1 MQVKDL
7 VLGERLRNAGL
18 TGITLGILALI
29 ACELPLILVLFGLSG
44 LGAGAWAFELP
55 PLVENVGFVAGRTR
69 DGVSDG
75 AYRAPHVEQESGQGM
90 RLRV

>member
-44 LGAGAWAFELP
+44 LGAGAWAFELA
-55 PLVENVGFVAGRTR
+55 PLVENVGFVAGGLGMAFLMAHTVRR
-69 DGVSDG
+69 MWNR
-75 AYRAPHVEQESGQGM
+75 RADKG
-90 RLRV
+90 